1 MSYKAYPSYKDSGIE
16 WLGEIP
22 EHWAIERFKFQ
33 LRAGFEG
40 LKIGPFGSQIKAELL
55 SDEGIKVYGQENI
68 IKNNF
73 DLGHR
78 FVSEELFCELEVYE
92 TLPGDILVTMM
103 GTAGRCQVTPEKINQ
118 GIIDSHLIRLRVNKC
133 LLSRFCKYLIN
144 DSAYIEHQIRLMGK
158 GSIMHGLNSTIIKNL
173 IFILPP
179 LKEQSI
185 ILKYLDKK
193 TAQIDELIDKKKKL
207 IEKLDEKRTALITHA
222 VTKGMNPDVKMK
234 DSGVEWLGE
243 VPEHW
248 DIVKAKYLFT
258 IEKRIAGFLG
268 HDVLS
273 ITQTGI
279 KVKDIESGEGQL
291 SMDYTKYQIVK
302 VGDFAMNHMD
312 LLTGYVD
319 ISQFDGVTSP
329 DYRVFRLSAQN
340 CNPQYYLYHMQRG
353 YKEKIFFNY
362 GHGSAQLGRWRLPTD
377 EFKELS
383 FPVPPYEEQQA
394 IAEYISSET
403 ILIDS
408 LISKTE
414 ESISLLKEK
423 RSALIT
429 AAVTGKIDVR
439 EEA

>member
-1 MSYKAYPSYKDSGIE
+1 MSYKAYPAYKDSGVE
-16 WLGEIP
+16 WLGDIP
-22 EHWAIERFKFQ
+22 ELWTKEKVSWKMKMSIGWTPSTENSKYFDGLHNWVTIADLSSKTIRNTKTTITDIAIKERNAIPAPKGSLLFSYKLSVGEVALLEADSYTNEAIIAFHPTDDMNMKFWMYASPVILPHSGRENIYGALLLNQ
-33 LRAGFEG
+33 ELIKNTRFYSPSYAEQT
-40 LKIGPFGSQIKAELL
+40 KIAAFLDRQTALIDEMIEKKSRFIELL
-55 SDEGIKVYGQENI
+55 K
-68 IKNNF
+68 
-73 DLGHR
+73 
-78 FVSEELFCELEVYE
+78 
-92 TLPGDILVTMM
+92 
-103 GTAGRCQVTPEKINQ
+103 
-118 GIIDSHLIRLRVNKC
+118 
-133 LLSRFCKYLIN
+133 
-144 DSAYIEHQIRLMGK
+144 
-158 GSIMHGLNSTIIKNL
+158 
-173 IFILPP
+173 
-179 LKEQSI
+179 
-185 ILKYLDKK
+185 
-193 TAQIDELIDKKKKL
+193 
-207 IEKLDEKRTALITHA
+207 EKRQVLITHA
-222 VTKGMNPDVKMK
+222 VTKGINPDVKMK
-234 DSGVEWLGE
+234 GSGVEWLGE

-248 DIVKAKYLFT
+248 NIVKAKYLFT
-258 IEKRIAGFLG
+258 IEKRIAGILG

-329 DYRVFRLSAQN
+329 DYRVFRLSAKN
-340 CNPQYYLYHMQRG
+340 CHPQYYLYHMQRG

-383 FPVPPYEEQQA
+383 FPVPSYEEQQA
-394 IAEYISSET
+394 IAEYINNET
-403 ILIDS
+403 TLIDS

-414 ESISLLKEK
+414 ESINLLKEK